1 MVEEQC
7 TSSSSIRMED
17 GGSENPSSSTPTA
30 RARLSVFGDLAAGAI
45 LDDGDVENQNPQS
58 AEAEAEAEANVS
70 VVYDNDAV
78 GDFDIGGS
86 GTSFTRASKMKRAS
100 MNAKIGILA
109 LMDDEVDDNGN
120 KDTKSSTTT
129 AAVVTTSAA
138 NAPRRAYIPF
148 PSIDELSMHNN
159 KWDDDDIDFDNITT
173 ANKRHLCPCRCFFF
187 TLMEAT
193 CLVMSALGCAV
204 FFAGLVAL
212 CLFLEGSY
220 VNGDQ

>member
-1 MVEEQC
+1 MVEDQC

-17 GGSENPSSSTPTA
+17 GSSENPSSSTPTA
-30 RARLSVFGDLAAGAI
+30 RGRLSVFGDIAAGAA
-45 LDDGDVENQNPQS
+45 LDDGDIENQNPQAAA
-58 AEAEAEAEANVS
+58 AEADANDS
-70 VVYDNDAV
+70 SVYDNDAV

-159 KWDDDDIDFDNITT
+159 KWDDDDIDFANITT